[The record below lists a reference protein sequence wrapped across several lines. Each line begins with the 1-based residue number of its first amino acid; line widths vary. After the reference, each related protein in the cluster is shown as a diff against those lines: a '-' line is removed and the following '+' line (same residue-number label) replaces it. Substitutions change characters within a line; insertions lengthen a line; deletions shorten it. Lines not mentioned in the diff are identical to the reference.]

1 MCCSYT
7 PKTRLCKMDDNEIL
21 TPDEAAKFLKV
32 STSLIC
38 RKANSKEIPAIR
50 LGRSWRFPRSSLN
63 RWINKQLG
71 IEEEVKLVG
80 KEA

>member
-1 MCCSYT
+1 
-7 PKTRLCKMDDNEIL
+7 MDDDIM

-32 STSLIC
+32 SKSFLYQRAKT
-38 RKANSKEIPAIR
+38 KEIPALK
-50 LGRSWRFPRSSLN
+50 LGKSWRFTRSSLN

-71 IEEEVKLVG
+71 IEDEPKLVS